1 MAITNATILMRR
13 GNYVDFD
20 PTKMTAGEW
29 AVSIDADS
37 SKRIVWMCFS
47 AGVVKRIGT
56 YEDLSADMQEQLE
69 PYIARFDEQLAICTT
84 KASEAKANADS
95 AKASA
100 DSAASSKNAAAS
112 SASAASSSA
121 GAASASETNAKASEG
136 KSKAS
141 EMNAASSAQA
151 ASNSAGAAAGSA
163 QAAYGS
169 AEVARAAADE
179 LSGSVAAIATI
190 GTELT
195 KQSKRIDGIESRVG
209 VNEQNIAALQ
219 TDMNAAENETTQLNA
234 FSLDFRKEMYLS
246 ISSNSFKSRAGD
258 IITTRAGETV
268 TYLPVSNKEVFA

>member
-29 AVSIDADS
+29 AVSIDSDS
-37 SKRIVWMCFS
+37 SKHIVWMCFS

-56 YEDLSADMQEQLE
+56 YEDLTADMQEQLE
-69 PYIARFDEQLAICTT
+69 PYIARFDEQLAICTA
-84 KASEAKANADS
+84 KAAEAKANADS

-100 DSAASSKNAAAS
+100 INATSSKNASSVSEMAAAGSAADAATSELSASKSADSAAKSEAAS
-112 SASAASSSA
+112 LANKESS
-121 GAASASETNAKASEG
+121 GANAF
-136 KSKAS
+136 
-141 EMNAASSAQA
+141 
-151 ASNSAGAAAGSA
+151 AAAGSA
-163 QAAYGS
+163 QAASGS

-179 LSGSVAAIATI
+179 LRGSVVAIATL

-234 FSLDFRKEMYLS
+234 FFLDFRKEMYLS
-246 ISSNSFKSRAGD
+246 ISSNSLKSRAGD
-258 IITTRAGETV
+258 IITTRAGDTV